1 VASFTITVTPDDGA
15 GAQTTI
21 RVKTAPGSARITEL
35 TVKAAG
41 GGGLSPDELS
51 AVDLDALIA
60 AVAPTGTTTLTAM
73 TTEMGGEVPIE
84 VPSDMPDAASSR
96 LPGKPDRRAKAADV
110 RAAETKAAKGKP
122 RQTAA
127 ADAGRSDTGR
137 RAYRR
142 MPEVDQVLDAYRRVG
157 GTTALARYFGV
168 PRHTATGW
176 LRRLRS
182 MGQLQS

>member
-21 RVKTAPGSARITEL
+21 RVKTAPGRAQITEL

-41 GGGLSPDELS
+41 GGGLSPHELS

-60 AVAPTGTTTLTAM
+60 AIAPTGTTTVAELTGDM
-73 TTEMGGEVPIE
+73 
-84 VPSDMPDAASSR
+84 PSDVPAH
-96 LPGKPDRRAKAADV
+96 LPGKPGRRAKAAG
-110 RAAETKAAKGKP
+110 AGTKAANGKP
-122 RQTAA
+122 RRVGATTVSE
-127 ADAGRSDTGR
+127 RSDTGR

-142 MPEVDQVLDAYRRVG
+142 MPEVDEVLDAYRRVG

>member
-60 AVAPTGTTTLTAM
+60 AVAPTGTATLTAVP
-73 TTEMGGEVPIE
+73 TEVPAQR
-84 VPSDMPDAASSR
+84 SGRRGA
-96 LPGKPDRRAKAADV
+96 GK
-110 RAAETKAAKGKP
+110 T
-122 RQTAA
+122 
-127 ADAGRSDTGR
+127 ADAKLADAKLASGVLPDTGR

-142 MPEVDQVLDAYRRVG
+142 MPEVDEVLDAYRRVG

-182 MGQLQS
+182 MGELQP

>member
-60 AVAPTGTTTLTAM
+60 AVAPTGTATLTAVP
-73 TTEMGGEVPIE
+73 TEVPAQR
-84 VPSDMPDAASSR
+84 SGRRGAGKTADAKLLPDARVANGA
-96 LPGKPDRRAKAADV
+96 LP
-110 RAAETKAAKGKP
+110 
-122 RQTAA
+122 
-127 ADAGRSDTGR
+127 STGR

-142 MPEVDQVLDAYRRVG
+142 MPEVNEVLDAYRRVG

-182 MGQLQS
+182 MGELQP

>member
-21 RVKTAPGSARITEL
+21 RVKTAPGSAQITEL

-41 GGGLSPDELS
+41 GEGLSPHELS

-60 AVAPTGTTTLTAM
+60 AIAPTGTTTVTELTSDL
-73 TTEMGGEVPIE
+73 
-84 VPSDMPDAASSR
+84 PSDVPAH
-96 LPGKPDRRAKAADV
+96 LPGKPGRRAKATD
-110 RAAETKAAKGKP
+110 AETKAANGKARHVGAP
-122 RQTAA
+122 TVSE
-127 ADAGRSDTGR
+127 RSDTGR

-142 MPEVDQVLDAYRRVG
+142 MPEVDEVLDAYRRVG

-182 MGQLQS
+182 MGQLQP

>member
-1 VASFTITVTPDDGA
+1 MASFTITVTPDDGA

-35 TVKAAG
+35 TVKATG

-60 AVAPTGTTTLTAM
+60 AIAPAGTTTI
-73 TTEMGGEVPIE
+73 TELATEVPTGG
-84 VPSDMPDAASSR
+84 PAH
-96 LPGKPDRRAKAADV
+96 LPGKPGRRAKAADP
-110 RAAETKAAKGKP
+110 RAAHTKAANGKS
-122 RQTAA
+122 RRTMAA
-127 ADAGRSDTGR
+127 TDGERSDTGR

-142 MPEVDQVLDAYRRVG
+142 MPEVDEVLDAYRRVG

-182 MGQLQS
+182 MGQLQP

>member
-1 VASFTITVTPDDGA
+1 MASFTITVTPDDGA

-60 AVAPTGTTTLTAM
+60 AIAPTGTTTVAELTA
-73 TTEMGGEVPIE
+73 EMPTGVP
-84 VPSDMPDAASSR
+84 AH
-96 LPGKPDRRAKAADV
+96 LPAKPGRRAKAAGARPAGAKASNGGSR
-110 RAAETKAAKGKP
+110 RAAATTDGE
-122 RQTAA
+122 Q
-127 ADAGRSDTGR
+127 SDTGR

-142 MPEVDQVLDAYRRVG
+142 MPEVDEVLDAYRRVG

>member
-41 GGGLSPDELS
+41 GGGLSPHELS

-60 AVAPTGTTTLTAM
+60 AIAPTGTTTV
-73 TTEMGGEVPIE
+73 TELAADLPSGVP
-84 VPSDMPDAASSR
+84 AH
-96 LPGKPDRRAKAADV
+96 LPGKPGRRAKAADTRSADNRSAGADA
-110 RAAETKAAKGKP
+110 RAADGKP
-122 RQTAA
+122 RRGAA
-127 ADAGRSDTGR
+127 TTHREQPDTGR

-142 MPEVDQVLDAYRRVG
+142 MPEVDEVLDAYRRVG

>member
-1 VASFTITVTPDDGA
+1 MGSFTITVTPDDGA

-41 GGGLSPDELS
+41 SGGLSPDELS

-60 AVAPTGTTTLTAM
+60 AVAPTGTAALTALPA
-73 TTEMGGEVPIE
+73 EAP
-84 VPSDMPDAASSR
+84 AR
-96 LPGKPDRRAKAADV
+96 LPGKRGA
-110 RAAETKAAKGKP
+110 GKP
-122 RQTAA
+122 AEAKVANGKSRGATSATRATDGAQP
-127 ADAGRSDTGR
+127 STGR

-142 MPEVDQVLDAYRRVG
+142 MPEVNEVLDAYRRVG

-182 MGQLQS
+182 MGELQP

>member
-35 TVKAAG
+35 TVKATG

-60 AVAPTGTTTLTAM
+60 AIAPTGTTTI
-73 TTEMGGEVPIE
+73 TELPTGGP
-84 VPSDMPDAASSR
+84 AH
-96 LPGKPDRRAKAADV
+96 LPGKPGRRATAADPRAANAKAAN
-110 RAAETKAAKGKP
+110 GKP
-122 RQTAA
+122 RRTAGTT
-127 ADAGRSDTGR
+127 DGKRSDTGR

-142 MPEVDQVLDAYRRVG
+142 MPEVDEVLDAYRRVG

-182 MGQLQS
+182 MGQLKP

>member
-51 AVDLDALIA
+51 AVDIDALIA
-60 AVAPTGTTTLTAM
+60 AVAPTGAAPLGTLPADLPA
-73 TTEMGGEVPIE
+73 EIP
-84 VPSDMPDAASSR
+84 PR
-96 LPGKPDRRAKAADV
+96 LPGRRGAAKTAGTADAKA
-110 RAAETKAAKGKP
+110 TNGKP
-122 RQTAA
+122 RRGAEAA
-127 ADAGRSDTGR
+127 HDTQPGTGR

-142 MPEVDQVLDAYRRVG
+142 MPDVSEVLDAYRRVG

-182 MGQLQS
+182 MGQLQP

>member
-21 RVKTAPGSARITEL
+21 RVKTAPGSTRITEL
-35 TVKAAG
+35 TVKAAS

-60 AVAPTGTTTLTAM
+60 AVAPTGTTTLTALP
-73 TTEMGGEVPIE
+73 TEVP
-84 VPSDMPDAASSR
+84 AS
-96 LPGKPDRRAKAADV
+96 LPGRRGARKAADAK
-110 RAAETKAAKGKP
+110 RPDAKTANGKSRGATET
-122 RQTAA
+122 
-127 ADAGRSDTGR
+127 ADSAQASTGR

-142 MPEVDQVLDAYRRVG
+142 MPEIDEVLDAYRRVG

-182 MGQLQS
+182 MGQLQP

>member
-60 AVAPTGTTTLTAM
+60 AIAPTGTTTITELP
-73 TTEMGGEVPIE
+73 TEMP
-84 VPSDMPDAASSR
+84 AR
-96 LPGKPDRRAKAADV
+96 LPGKPGRRAKATDT
-110 RAAETKAAKGKP
+110 RAAGAKAANGKP
-122 RQTAA
+122 RRAA
-127 ADAGRSDTGR
+127 AATDGERSETGR

-142 MPEVDQVLDAYRRVG
+142 MPEVDEVLDAYRRVG